1 MGKSQK
7 FVYPGLLLAMLAF
20 ASTASV
26 AAPAAG
32 GKSDKAATGNA
43 SSLREIEYTALEDK
57 VGKKLVIST
66 TNDTTRSG
74 ELTRYTKVTL
84 TLQMGPE
91 NGSIELSVP
100 RDTIRKILIEI
111 PPADPLF
118 IDEKTPHE
126 GESGAKKN

>member
-1 MGKSQK
+1 MRIPQKLVYLVLPFALLAFLPVATIATPAASGKSSK
-7 FVYPGLLLAMLAF
+7 A
-20 ASTASV
+20 V
-26 AAPAAG
+26 AAN
-32 GKSDKAATGNA
+32 AT
-43 SSLREIEYTALEDK
+43 SLREIDYEALVDK
-57 VGKKLVIST
+57 VGKKLIINT

-84 TLQMGPE
+84 TLKMGPE
-91 NGSIELSVP
+91 NGSIDLSVP

-118 IDEKTPHE
+118 LNEEATHE